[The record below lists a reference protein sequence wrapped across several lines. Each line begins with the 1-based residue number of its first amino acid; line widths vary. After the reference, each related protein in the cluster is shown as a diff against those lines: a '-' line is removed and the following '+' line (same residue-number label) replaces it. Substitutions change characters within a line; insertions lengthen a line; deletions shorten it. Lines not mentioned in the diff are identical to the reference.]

1 MKKTLLF
8 LILATIKL
16 VAQEGIHYQWHRDAL
31 SNTYSNNLND
41 TIYHLV
47 KIANVS
53 NYNAFA
59 AIDIKRETWS
69 YLTGPSFSY
78 NTLGTSK
85 LFMKNPN
92 NGLLFQ
98 TGTQALITND
108 RWQTANTYTLPSLTS
123 IEGVSSNG
131 YYGYSSNSGTFTTH
145 FSTDGI
151 TWNTVHSGT
160 LLPVF
165 SKTQNKLYTIHNNTL
180 KYSTNGGASYTS
192 VNTTYTVAGN
202 IITPNDDT
210 LFVVSNVL
218 HYSFD
223 GGANWGTYTLPTT
236 SYAQAV
242 AKNGTELM
250 MIDALGSPKNVYYSN
265 NSGLSWTTYTTIPA
279 TYTTEKLLTS
289 LTHFI
294 LYPNFKSSNGANWED
309 FLPMAPVP
317 KPYDVAITGN
327 IVLTAMSQGYFGYS
341 LNKGH
346 TFNYLASAKVS
357 ANNDLMAAK
366 AIDANTF
373 LAADRKGNIFIST
386 NQGQTWSQKTTS
398 TLNNVPRKFS
408 VSNDKNTIVLSALGS
423 AYVSFDAGNSF
434 AYLNTSTGSA
444 HFQTIKPVSGK
455 VIDVAP
461 LYSAPSFTHTGFEIY
476 DFNTSNTRNLIG
488 TISVNIAQDI
498 IDVHMANDNVGYL
511 MTRVPSTNETIVY
524 KTTNGWA
531 NTSTVSAIPTPS
543 TGIRTYDGRYG
554 NIYTF
559 GSDTV
564 IICGSGNPTNNQT
577 NFYHVSTNGGLTW
590 SIVYPDFSVP
600 TNILG
605 NKIYKMAFFNPN
617 EHIALLSNSI
627 SGSGQACAGVYLKTN
642 VTEAGNTIGIKDVY
656 RSTNPNQ
663 LKVYPNPTKNLL
675 FLNIE
680 LQKTNLV
687 NVNIFNMYGQIIK
700 SKPMNSVDESIDVS
714 DLSNGVYLIRL
725 NIDGENYTTK
735 FIKQ

>member
-1 MKKTLLF
+1 MKKLLLF
-8 LILATIKL
+8 LVLTTVKL
-16 VAQEGIHYQWHRDAL
+16 VAQEGVHYQWHRDAF
-31 SNTYSNNLND
+31 SNTYSDNLND

-59 AIDIKRETWS
+59 AIDIKHENWS
-69 YLTGPSFSY
+69 YLTAPSFSY

-98 TGTQALITND
+98 TGTQALITTD

-131 YYGYSSNSGTFTTH
+131 YYGYSTNTGTFTTH
-145 FSTDGI
+145 FSADGI

-160 LLPVF
+160 LLPMF

-180 KYSTNGGASYTS
+180 KSSTNGGASYTS

-202 IITPNDDT
+202 ILTPNDDT
-210 LFVVSNVL
+210 LFIVSNVL

-223 GGANWGTYTLPTT
+223 GGANWNTYSLPTL

-242 AKNGTELM
+242 AKNGKELM
-250 MIDALGSPKNVYYSN
+250 IIDAMGSPKNVYYSN
-265 NSGLSWTTYTTIPA
+265 NSGLSWTTYTTIPS
-279 TYTTEKLLTS
+279 TYSTEKLKAS

-294 LYPNFKSSNGANWED
+294 LYPNFKSANGATWED
-309 FLPMAPVP
+309 FLPMAPAP
-317 KPYDVAITGN
+317 KPYDVAVTGN
-327 IVLTAMSQGYFGYS
+327 VVLTAMSQGYFGYS

-346 TFNYLASAKVS
+346 TFNYLSSTKVS
-357 ANNDLMAAK
+357 ASNDLMAAK
-366 AIDANTF
+366 AVDANTF
-373 LAADRKGNIFIST
+373 LTADRKGNIFIST
-386 NQGQTWSQKTTS
+386 NQGQTWTQKTTS
-398 TLNNVPRKFS
+398 TVNNVPRKFS

-444 HFQTIKPVSGK
+444 HFQTIKPVIGK

-461 LYSAPSFTHTGFEIY
+461 LYSAPSFTHTGFEFY
-476 DFNTSNTRNLIG
+476 DFNTSNARTLIG
-488 TISVNIAQDI
+488 TVSVNIAQDI

-511 MTRVPSTNETIVY
+511 MTRVASTNETIVY
-524 KTTNGWA
+524 KTTNGWL

-559 GSDTV
+559 GTDTV
-564 IICGSGNPTNNQT
+564 IICGSGNPVNNQT
-577 NFYHVSTNGGLTW
+577 NFYHISTNGGLTW
-590 SIVYPDFSVP
+590 NIVYPDFSIP
-600 TNILG
+600 TNVLG
-605 NKIYKMAFFNPN
+605 NEIYKMAFFNSN
-617 EHIALLSNSI
+617 EHITLLSNTI
-627 SGSGQACAGVYLKTN
+627 SGSGQASAGVYLKTN
-642 VTEAGNTIGIKDVY
+642 KNSSTTVGIKEFY
-656 RSTNPNQ
+656 QTAYANQ
-663 LKVYPNPTKNLL
+663 LLVFPNPTNNDL
-675 FLNIE
+675 FLN
-680 LQKTNLV
+680 LASAKFNNAQAT
-687 NVNIFNMYGQIIK
+687 IFNLYGQVVG
-700 SKPMNSVDESIDVS
+700 SVALNSMDESIDVS
-714 DLSNGVYLIRL
+714 ALSNGVYMIQIYL
-725 NIDGENYTTK
+725 DGKTYTTK